1 MKQALNAGLVY
12 GSLIF
17 ALGFVLGALRELWL
31 GPLVGREAVVLVEGP
46 LILLAAWFVAW
57 WLIRGHHVPALAAH
71 RLVMGA
77 TGFALALAGEIAVAL
92 FGFGRTVAMQRA
104 IYATSQGM
112 LELIPQIAFAMLP
125 LLHLI
130 RERFTR

>member
-12 GSLIF
+12 GSTIF
-17 ALGFVLGALRELWL
+17 ALGFALGALRVLWL
-31 GPLVGREAVVLVEGP
+31 GPLFGREVVVLVEGP
-46 LILLAAWFVAW
+46 FILLVAWFVAW

-77 TGFALALAGEIAVAL
+77 AGFALSMAGEMAVAM
-92 FGFGRTVAMQRA
+92 FGFGRTLAMQRA
-104 IYATSQGM
+104 IYATGQGM
-112 LELIPQIAFAMLP
+112 LELMPQVAFALLP
-125 LLHLI
+125 LLHLV